1 MKRFMVIFFPEQII
15 LHKELQD
22 ISYKLLS
29 QLDFILISFQL
40 GNIFLM
46 YLQVLV

>member
-1 MKRFMVIFFPEQII
+1 MVIFFPEEVI
-15 LHKELQD
+15 LHKDLQT
-22 ISYKLLS
+22 ILYKLLS
-29 QLDFILISFQL
+29 QLYFIFIFSQL